1 MITQQRVARRHAGA
15 PLASEP
21 LGCFAGFEGDLARQ
35 QEIIARLAVR
45 EHGPQ
50 RWLTDVDKIALDPGL
65 EPAIAQ
71 SLGKHLTEPTIPAP
85 YTRRALGTLDVL
97 EATLQL
103 DRMLAHRLPQP
114 QLHEGTTRAVGI
126 KTRYGGHI
134 PMLKGLIRA
143 RAGFGPMMV
152 FLFSSPL
159 LNPIVVGL
167 LVATFGWTLTAI
179 YVLAALVVAVGA
191 GWLLHTLGFERYVRR
206 TATQESSGCSS
217 SASPCSATST
227 ASSCGTNSCDTT
239 PKTASCGADRKT
251 TVSTSSECCDSQP
264 TVTVKKEGK
273 YSGVWREAWSD
284 FIDVLPYLLIGI
296 AIGSVIYGFMP
307 TDLLEQYAGPDNPFA
322 IPVAAVIGVP
332 LYIRA
337 EAVIPLAA
345 ALMAKGVGAGTV
357 LALIIGSAGAS
368 LTELIL
374 LRSLFTLKLLA
385 AFLAVIFAMAMIA
398 GYATYLFF

>member
-1 MITQQRVARRHAGA
+1 MSSQLQ
-15 PLASEP
+15 
-21 LGCFAGFEGDLARQ
+21 D
-35 QEIIARLAVR
+35 
-45 EHGPQ
+45 
-50 RWLTDVDKIALDPGL
+50 
-65 EPAIAQ
+65 
-71 SLGKHLTEPTIPAP
+71 
-85 YTRRALGTLDVL
+85 ALGMFAFLAIELSVL
-97 EATLQL
+97 FIGISLLVGVLQRHIPPSKVEALLTSSGK
-103 DRMLAHRLPQP
+103 RGYFLAAGLGAITPFCSCS
-114 QLHEGTTRAVGI
+114 T
-126 KTRYGGHI
+126 I

-239 PKTASCGADRKT
+239 PKTACGADRKT
-251 TVSTSSECCDSQP
+251 TVSTSANA
-264 TVTVKKEGK
+264 VTVNPLSRLRKKG
-273 YSGVWREAWSD
+273 STVVWREAWSD

-322 IPVAAVIGVP
+322 IPVAAVIGLP

-357 LALIIGSAGAS
+357 LAFIIGSAGAS

-385 AFLAVIFAMAMIA
+385 AF
-398 GYATYLFF
+398 